1 MEQSP
6 SKYDLALLEQ
16 SDIGVLTQYLD
27 VFADLRLDNTLPGPE
42 DFKSN
47 YQVTFPVNSQE

>member
-6 SKYDLALLEQ
+6 SKYYLALLVQ
-16 SDIGVLTQYLD
+16 SDVGVLAQYSD
-27 VFADLRLDNTLPGPE
+27 VFADLRLDNTRPGPE